1 MSQPNLQK
9 IKLSDPFVCTVASFE
24 AGEYNKRKIKDLGR
38 LWAVGLTSAVFAF
51 LHVTAAAGP
60 ADFIWRFL
68 YSFILAVLL
77 CQFRHQTGN
86 LSASVVFHGVWNFV
100 FMGLLSLETEESPT
114 ALVSY
119 AAESPMYQA
128 IPLALCVILW
138 ALLFWKRNTSILS
151 LPKGS
156 SD

>member
-1 MSQPNLQK
+1 
-9 IKLSDPFVCTVASFE
+9 
-24 AGEYNKRKIKDLGR
+24 
-38 LWAVGLTSAVFAF
+38 
-51 LHVTAAAGP
+51 
-60 ADFIWRFL
+60 
-68 YSFILAVLL
+68 
-77 CQFRHQTGN
+77 
-86 LSASVVFHGVWNFV
+86 
-100 FMGLLSLETEESPT
+100 MGLLSLETEESPM